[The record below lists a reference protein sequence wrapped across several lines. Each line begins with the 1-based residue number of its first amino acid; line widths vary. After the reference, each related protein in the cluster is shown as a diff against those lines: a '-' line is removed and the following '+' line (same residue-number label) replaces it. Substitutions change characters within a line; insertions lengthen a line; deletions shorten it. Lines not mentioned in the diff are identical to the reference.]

1 MIVIGCDE
9 ALKGDTFGGIVCAGF
24 FCTKEMEN
32 EFSGILESKRM
43 TDNKIILTAER
54 LIEQYPD
61 NFFVV
66 DIDAKKYNELIA
78 NQTMTEIL
86 NASYIQIITQLLPRT
101 KQNELKIVIDEYPGS
116 KVLEDYANNIV
127 VMQKAESHYI
137 QVAIASVIA
146 RYYALKQIESLS
158 KKANIRIPLGSTH
171 VSDALQFLKDNNMD
185 FTEYTKTNFKNVRL
199 FL

>member
-9 ALKGDTFGGIVCAGF
+9 ALKGDSFGGIVCAGF
-24 FCTKEMEN
+24 LCSKELEK

-61 NFFVV
+61 NFYVV
-66 DIDAKKYNELIA
+66 NIDPVRYNELIRT
-78 NQTMTEIL
+78 QTMTEIL
-86 NASYIQIITQLLPRT
+86 NASYIEIMTQLMP
-101 KQNELKIVIDEYPGS
+101 KAMNNNLKIVVDEYPGA
-116 KVLEDYANNIV
+116 KALEEYANNIV
-127 VMQKAESHYI
+127 VMPKAESYYI
-137 QVAIASVIA
+137 QVAIASVLA
-146 RYYALKQIESLS
+146 RYFGLKQIEELS

-171 VSDALQFLKDNNMD
+171 VSDALQSMKDNNFD
-185 FTEYTKTNFKNVRL
+185 LKEYAKMNFKNVRL